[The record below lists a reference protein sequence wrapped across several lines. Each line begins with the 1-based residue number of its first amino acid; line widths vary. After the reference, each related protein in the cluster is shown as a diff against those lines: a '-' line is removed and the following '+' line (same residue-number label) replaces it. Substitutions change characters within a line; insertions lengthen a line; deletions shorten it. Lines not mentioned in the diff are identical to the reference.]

1 MASIVHGYFRK
12 PQAFINKNSSNAKKI
27 TKKSAYKYYIHT
39 GNGNVITVKADNS
52 NTAIDLFN
60 LLIERGV
67 LDAEK
72 AYLTKR
78 PNGDCIAGCE
88 NRE

>member
-1 MASIVHGYFRK
+1 M
-12 PQAFINKNSSNAKKI
+12 KKI
-27 TKKSAYKYYIHT
+27 RFFVIAALMAVGTLAPQTVSAYKYYIHT
-39 GNGNVITVKADNS
+39 GNGNVIPVKADNS

-60 LLIERGV
+60 LLIEKGV
-67 LDAEK
+67 LDAET

-78 PNGDCIAGCE
+78 PNGGCIAGCE

>member
-1 MASIVHGYFRK
+1 MAVGTLA
-12 PQAFINKNSSNAKKI
+12 PQ
-27 TKKSAYKYYIHT
+27 TVSAYKYYIHT

-72 AYLTKR
+72 A
-78 PNGDCIAGCE
+78 
-88 NRE
+88 

>member
-1 MASIVHGYFRK
+1 MAVGTLA
-12 PQAFINKNSSNAKKI
+12 PQ
-27 TKKSAYKYYIHT
+27 TVSAYKYYIHT

-78 PNGDCIAGCE
+78 PNGVVLLAVKIANSIKGCGIGHTAS
-88 NRE
+88 